1 MLPPGRWLSC
11 QYEFFLAIL
20 SNRLVIFAEALINWK
35 LVEDKMPWQLVF
47 LLGGGFALAKGT
59 TESHLSDYL
68 GRQLE
73 ALGYKADWSIHGGEI
88 GH

>member
-47 LLGGGFALAKGT
+47 LLGIL
-59 TESHLSDYL
+59 ECQVCL
-68 GRQLE
+68 GLLHIKWLTG
-73 ALGYKADWSIHGGEI
+73 AVGATSLTGYGIKAI
-88 GH
+88 